1 MANRR
6 MFNLQIVDSDAF
18 LDMPISAQALY
29 FHLGMRADDD
39 GFLNNA
45 RMIKRMVG
53 ASDDDLRLLIAKKFL
68 IVMEDG
74 VIVIKHWKLNN
85 YIPKDRYKPSVYHG
99 VYMELQQKE
108 NGVYTMDTTCIQT
121 VSNLDTQNSIDKN
134 RVSIDKRESKV
145 CTRTGYG
152 PYKNVMLSESELDS
166 LKSEYPYTWNSMIDY
181 LSRYMQSSGK
191 QYKDHL
197 AIMRKWEAEDA
208 KRAKDKAAPALNYQ
222 QHAYT
227 EADFGE
233 DFYYDP
239 DRDFLQGG

>member
-108 NGVYTMDTTCIQT
+108 NGVYTLDTTCIQT

-145 CTRTGYG
+145 RTRTGYG
-152 PYKNVMLSESELDS
+152 PYKNVLLSECELDS
-166 LKSEYPYTWNSMIDY
+166 LKAQYPDNWNQMIDY
-181 LSRYMQSSGK
+181 FSSYMKSSGK
-191 QYKDHL
+191 KYADHL
-197 AIMRKWEAEDA
+197 ATICKWAEEDA
-208 KRAKDKAAPALNYQ
+208 KKTTTAVAPALNYQ
-222 QHAYT
+222 QHTYT

-233 DFYYDP
+233 DFYYNP
-239 DRDFLQGG
+239 DRDFK